1 MANLTNNRIQAS
13 ITEEAEQK
21 FKQGVALINEAL
33 PFLVGLTAAERVNLP
48 KINVSNKVFTEDAIN
63 VAANNSAL
71 FPAFL
76 NIEEMRQDLK
86 LYQKLD
92 DLGGIISQILEK
104 ISDTQML
111 AGSEAYASALTV
123 YKILGAASAAGVEG
137 TKTAY
142 DQLKERFAQ
151 TTSTPTKAE

>member
-63 VAANNSAL
+63 VATNNPSL
-71 FPAFL
+71 FPSFI
-76 NIEEMRQDLK
+76 NIDKMKQDLT
-86 LYQKLD
+86 LYQDLD
-92 DLGGIISQILEK
+92 ELGGIISQILEK
-104 ISDTQML
+104 INDTQML

-123 YKILGAASAAGVEG
+123 YKVLGAAAAVGVEG
-137 TKTAY
+137 TKSAY

-151 TTSTPTKAE
+151 TTATTTKAE